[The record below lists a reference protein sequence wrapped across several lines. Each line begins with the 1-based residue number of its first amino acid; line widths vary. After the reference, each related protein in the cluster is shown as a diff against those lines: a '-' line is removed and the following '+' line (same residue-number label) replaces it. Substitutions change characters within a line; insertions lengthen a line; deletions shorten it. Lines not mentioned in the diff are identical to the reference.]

1 MRESYLETIKKIKA
15 ILISLFVFFS
25 VFFIL
30 TISFSQKKTE
40 WKGKI
45 EKENGITIVKNPKE
59 PIYGEDVFII
69 DEELSFGD
77 DEEDEDYMFSD
88 VSHITVDNDGRIYVL
103 DRRES
108 HVKLFDQ
115 DGKYVRTIGR
125 KGQGPG
131 ELNNPIFVYFPR
143 NELLV
148 TQFGRLSFFS
158 PEGEFLRV
166 VLMKKDSPSR
176 ARCDSRRNIIG
187 TSSVFDPETPYYAL
201 KKYNSE
207 IEPIKELARVKIQ
220 RKPGVINPFSPNIY
234 MSVDDED
241 NIIFGYSKDYEL
253 QIFNP
258 EGDLTKKIIREYDPV
273 GITEEEKEEATQEA
287 PPQIKF
293 EFSKYHP
300 AFLRF
305 VHDETGRLYVQSNE
319 KGEGNNVYY
328 HDVFDRDGRY
338 IAKVQLRQYPVIFR
352 NGKLYSLEENEDG
365 YQVIK
370 RYKIS
375 WKY

>member
-1 MRESYLETIKKIKA
+1 MRKRINITPV
-15 ILISLFVFFS
+15 ILILS
-25 VFFIL
+25 VFVTL
-30 TISFSQKKTE
+30 ISCQKQKAE
-40 WKGKI
+40 WNGKI
-45 EKENGITIVKNPKE
+45 EKKNGVTVIKNPIE

-69 DEELSFGD
+69 EEELSFGD

-88 VSHITVDNDGRIYVL
+88 VSHITVDNNGRIYVL

-115 DGKYVRTIGR
+115 DGKYIRTIGR

-148 TQFGRLSFFS
+148 TQFERLSFFS

-176 ARCDSRRNIIG
+176 ARCDSHGNIFG
-187 TSSVFDPETPYYAL
+187 TSYIFDPENPYYVL
-201 KKYNSE
+201 KKYDPE
-207 IEPIKELARVKIQ
+207 IEPVKELARIKIK
-220 RKPGVINPFSPNIY
+220 RRRGVINRFSPNIY
-234 MSVDDED
+234 MTVDDED

-258 EGDLTKKIIREYDPV
+258 EGDLIKKIIREYDPV
-273 GITEEEKEEATQEA
+273 EVTEEEKEKATQGA
-287 PPQIKF
+287 PPQLKF

-305 VHDETGRLYVQSNE
+305 VHDETGRLYVQSYE

-328 HDVFDRDGRY
+328 HDVFNRDGRY
-338 IAKVQLRQYPVIFR
+338 IAKVQLRQFPVIFR

-370 RYKIS
+370 RYKIT

>member
-1 MRESYLETIKKIKA
+1 MKNKIKVLS
-15 ILISLFVFFS
+15 IVLFLSIFMMLISCGK
-25 VFFIL
+25 
-30 TISFSQKKTE
+30 QETE
-40 WKGKI
+40 WKGII
-45 EKENGITIVKNPKE
+45 EEENGVIVVKNPKE
-59 PIYGEDVFII
+59 PIYGEDVFFIE
-69 DEELSFGD
+69 EELSFGD
-77 DEEDEDYMFSD
+77 DEVDEDYMFSD

-131 ELNNPIFVYFPR
+131 ELINPIFVYFPK

-166 VLMKKDSPSR
+166 VIMKKDSPSR
-176 ARCDSRRNIIG
+176 TRCDSRGNIIG

-201 KKYNSE
+201 KKYDSE
-207 IEPIKELARVKIQ
+207 IEPIKELVRIKIQ
-220 RKPGVINPFSPNIY
+220 RRPGVINLFSPNIY
-234 MSVDDED
+234 MTVDDED

-258 EGDLTKKIIREYDPV
+258 EGDLTKKIIKEYDPV
-273 GITEEEKEEATQEA
+273 EITEEEKEEATQGA
-287 PPQIKF
+287 PPQLKF

-305 VHDETGRLYVQSNE
+305 VHDEIGRLYVQSYE

-370 RYKIS
+370 RYKVT